1 MQAPRRRFAGESQI
15 GVPVADSGRGLA
27 LEPARDMRNPL
38 EVDSRGFRLRSVV
51 HGDEGG
57 FARRFSPAS
66 GVLSS
71 RAGYDLGKR
80 VQRKGEVQAVLT
92 EGSD

>member
-1 MQAPRRRFAGESQI
+1 
-15 GVPVADSGRGLA
+15 
-27 LEPARDMRNPL
+27 MRNPL

-57 FARRFSPAS
+57 SARRFSPAS

-71 RAGYDLGKR
+71 RAGYDLGNGC
-80 VQRKGEVQAVLT
+80 KGKGRSRRCSLRARIEGRAGA
-92 EGSD
+92 EGSSA